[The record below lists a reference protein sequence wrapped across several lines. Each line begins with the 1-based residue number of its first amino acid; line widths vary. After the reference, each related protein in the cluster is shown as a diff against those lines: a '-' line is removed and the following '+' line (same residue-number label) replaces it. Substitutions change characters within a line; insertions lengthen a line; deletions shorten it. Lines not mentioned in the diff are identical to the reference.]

1 MAYNKANN
9 TLTTDFN
16 VTPYYDDYTIDS
28 NYYRIL
34 FKPGYAVQARELTQI
49 QSSLQEQI
57 NRFGKHVFKEGS
69 IVIPGGFT
77 LETHGGAN
85 TGSGIRY
92 VKIKDYDASNND
104 VTITDFIG
112 VDVLGATS
120 NITAAVVDA
129 VTGTQ
134 SSSNTK
140 TLYVKYKTT
149 SSSNNIQKIF
159 TAGETLSANVNGSTK
174 TLVVL
179 NTDPV
184 ANTGFGSRFKIEE
197 GVFFA
202 KNHFISFPTQSV
214 ILERYNP
221 NPSCKVGFYV
231 TEDIIN
237 ASQDTSLLD
246 PALEASNYAAPE
258 IGRAHV

>member
-1 MAYNKANN
+1 MVYNKANN

-16 VTPYYDDYTIDS
+16 VTPYYDDYSIDS
-28 NYYRIL
+28 DYYRIL

-92 VKIKDYDASNND
+92 VKIKDYDASNNA
-104 VTITDFIG
+104 VSISDFIG

-197 GVFFA
+197 GVFF
-202 KNHFISFPTQSV
+202 
-214 ILERYNP
+214 
-221 NPSCKVGFYV
+221 
-231 TEDIIN
+231 
-237 ASQDTSLLD
+237 
-246 PALEASNYAAPE
+246 E